1 MRNRSFVNLNTNP
14 CKMCMPM
21 GGCLALKGIEG
32 TMVMMHGSQGCSTY
46 MRRHMATHY
55 NEPVDIASSALN
67 EKETVY
73 GGAKNLKNGL
83 SNVIKQYDPK
93 LIGVLTTCLAETIG
107 EDIRA
112 ISEVFKRENEIEDV
126 DIVTVA
132 TPGYGASHFEG
143 YFATLTA
150 LVKYYAKEKT
160 KTHTNHINIVTTF
173 MTPADQRALKEIIE
187 AFGLTYTMLPDVTE
201 TLDAPFKPEY
211 NKIPE
216 GGTPLEGLRAM
227 GEAVATVEI
236 GQLVTD
242 DISPGAYLKE
252 THGVPL
258 YRMGMPIGL
267 KNTDQFLKTLS
278 MVSGKAIPRKYKL
291 QRGRLLD
298 AMVDSHKYNAEGYA
312 AIFGDPETV
321 LAVATLCAENGI
333 TPEVVATG
341 SQRKSFKAMVD
352 ALSFKGKDT
361 AAILDDTDFDTIQK
375 LVRDRQINLL
385 IGNSDGKFVMEK
397 EDVPLV
403 RIGFPVHDQVGA
415 QRKLYVGY
423 EGTMRF
429 LDDLTNTLLDNKHKH
444 YRAKVYNTYFEK
456 KEAVND

>member
-1 MRNRSFVNLNTNP
+1 
-14 CKMCMPM
+14 
-21 GGCLALKGIEG
+21 
-32 TMVMMHGSQGCSTY
+32 
-46 MRRHMATHY
+46 MATHY

-73 GGAKNLKNGL
+73 GGAENLKKGL
-83 SNVIKQYDPK
+83 SNIIKQYRPK

-112 ISEVFKRENEIEDV
+112 ISETFKQEHEIDGV

-150 LVKYYAKEKT
+150 LVKYFAKEKT
-160 KTHTNHINIVTTF
+160 RAKVNHINIVTTF
-173 MTPADQRALKEIIE
+173 MTPADQRELKEIIE
-187 AFGLTYTMLPDVTE
+187 SFSLSYTMLPDITE
-201 TLDAPFKPEY
+201 TLDAPFKAEY
-211 NKIPE
+211 NKIPD
-216 GGTPLEGLRAM
+216 GGTPLELLQTM
-227 GEAVATVEI
+227 GDSVATIEI
-236 GQLVTD
+236 GQLVSD
-242 DISPGAYLKE
+242 EISPGVWLKE

-258 YRMGMPIGL
+258 YRMAMPIGL

-278 MVSGKAIPRKYKL
+278 IVSGKPVPRKYKL

-298 AMVDSHKYNAEGYA
+298 AMVDSHKYNAEGHA

-321 LAVATLCAENGI
+321 LATTALCAENGI

-341 SQRKSFKAMVD
+341 SQRKSFKAMVE
-352 ALSFKGKDT
+352 ALSFKGKET

-375 LVRDRQINLL
+375 CVRDRQVNIL

-397 EDVPLV
+397 EGVPLV

-444 YRAKVYNTYFEK
+444 YRAKVFNTYFEK
-456 KEAVND
+456 TEAVND